1 LNGARWL
8 VLLVEDSLTRFS
20 SQDLI
25 RVCSSNNTTID
36 MDFPARRNHH
46 RGGGR
51 GGRGR
56 GRGGRGRGGGPWPRS
71 RHTAAGD
78 DATTIEEFGVTD
90 DAASTIRVAVEGC
103 SHGELDVIYHRL
115 VQHQQREYEKYLER
129 AAAQD
134 SDALFRPI
142 DLLICCGDFQ
152 SLRCAAD
159 FHSVSIP
166 PKYRTSL
173 GSFYRYYT
181 GQLVAPVL
189 TIVIGGNHEVSQ
201 QMYSELYYGG
211 WLAPNIYYLGVAGVI
226 RFRGLRIAGLS
237 GIFKPFDYHR
247 GHYESIP
254 YQPDSL
260 RSVYHVRHVN
270 TYRLTCLNPG
280 IDVFLSHDWPRGI
293 EQHGDT
299 AALLRQKPFFA
310 HDVQHNQLGSPAN
323 MELLHAL
330 QPTFWFAAHLH
341 VKFTATVRH
350 ASRRRGGDTAGDA
363 SRIRSLVPSQ
373 VVHSS
378 VASSTKPPESTA
390 EHTTQFVAPNT
401 SAMCQSGPDLT
412 DLMTQ
417 FLALDKCLPRR
428 QYLSIVNIPVASKVS
443 TPPMAVLT
451 GKSPAVPDDS
461 TPETEIDSLNE
472 ASGQAPAPALLT
484 PPQAFPLEYDLEW
497 LAILKKTH
505 SLSSRS
511 RQPVRNVPS
520 EPQPVS
526 DADIDWVRQRLRSRG
541 LVAPVD
547 SNADSNCFPI
557 PLNFEV
563 TVPGHTGPPSPFPR
577 PLPPPLAAMGNP
589 QTDFLLDLLDLPH
602 RITIPYSREQSSV
615 AGTDSLR
622 AVANGFM
629 DVDDNEILLDD
640 SGTPG
645 ERGRLDV
652 ASAYIVDRIG
662 AKEPIGDANE
672 IDLDRL

>member
-1 LNGARWL
+1 
-8 VLLVEDSLTRFS
+8 
-20 SQDLI
+20 
-25 RVCSSNNTTID
+25 
-36 MDFPARRNHH
+36 MDFSGRGNHH
-46 RGGGR
+46 RGR
-51 GGRGR
+51 GAGRGR

-78 DATTIEEFGVTD
+78 DATTIEEFGVSTKD
-90 DAASTIRVAVEGC
+90 ASTIRVAVEGC

-115 VQHQQREYEKYLER
+115 LQHQQGEYEKK
-129 AAAQD
+129 D
-134 SDALFRPI
+134 SNALFRPI

-226 RFRGLRIAGLS
+226 RYRGLRIAGLS

-280 IDVFLSHDWPRGI
+280 INVFLSHDWPRGI

-310 HDVQHNQLGSPAN
+310 NDVQHNQLGSPAN

-350 ASRRRGGDTAGDA
+350 ANRRRGGTADNI
-363 SRIRSLVPSQ
+363 IRSLVPSQ

-378 VASSTKPPESTA
+378 VASSTEPPEST
-390 EHTTQFVAPNT
+390 EHTTQFVAPST
-401 SAMCQSGPDLT
+401 SMCQSGPDLT

-428 QYLSIVNIPVASKVS
+428 QYLSIVNIPVAS
-443 TPPMAVLT
+443 TPPAQTAALT
-451 GKSPAVPDDS
+451 GKSAAAPDDS
-461 TPETEIDSLNE
+461 TPETESDSLNE
-472 ASGQAPAPALLT
+472 ASGQAPPPALLT
-484 PPQAFPLEYDLEW
+484 PPQTFPLEYDLEW

-520 EPQPVS
+520 DPQPVS

-541 LVAPVD
+541 LAAPVD

-563 TVPGHTGPPSPFPR
+563 TVPGHTGPPSPLPR

-602 RITIPYSREQSSV
+602 LITIPYSREQFGGTVALNSV
-615 AGTDSLR
+615 VDGS
-622 AVANGFM
+622 M

-640 SGTPG
+640 SGTDVLG
-645 ERGRLDV
+645 ENGPLDV

-662 AKEPIGDANE
+662 EKEPIGDANE
-672 IDLDRL
+672 IDLDQL